1 MIEHAFKSYLLEAFV
16 FNLAYELVFIIL
28 NIDTVIIL

>member
-1 MIEHAFKSYLLEAFV
+1 MYDSYLLDAFV

-28 NIDTVIIL
+28 NIDTVIFL